1 MMGYPGWMI
10 AKWQEERARNA
21 TPWKQMKD
29 RNMTGVEVVF
39 LRDDCQ
45 SISYYLQEIIDDSDK
60 ITYDYIANLGGRKK
74 RACSEWTHHGGGGW
88 VKFVTLDEKEF
99 TRMQGEVQRL
109 GGRVTVFNSIEDY
122 RKWQRENK

>member
-1 MMGYPGWMI
+1 MNYPGWMI
-10 AKWQEERARNA
+10 AKWQKERARNA

-29 RNMTGVEVVF
+29 RNMTGVDVVF

-45 SISYYLQEIIDDSDK
+45 GTSYYLKRIIDASDK

-74 RACSEWTHHGGGGW
+74 RASSEWTHHGGGGW

-99 TRMQGEVQRL
+99 VRMQGEVQRL
-109 GGRVTVFNSIEDY
+109 GGKVTVFNSIEDY